1 MDDAGSLYVADYEKN
16 EVLRYRRG
24 KVQGTVVAGGNGNG
38 KRLNQ
43 LDSPSYLFVN
53 REHSVFISDTNNRRV
68 MKWAS
73 GAKEGMIVAAGQGQ
87 GGVLSQV
94 LNPAGVLVDQLVSL
108 YVLLY
113 VGLRNPQ
120 AQVITIAPITLNI
133 FDELYLEYNET
144 LSCPCSTTMVPY
156 KNFVSQ
162 KFTFHPVCSSI
173 FVSQQWIE
181 ALYLFNASKY
191 VPFDFRTTAS
201 SQYIHYDETCH

>member
-1 MDDAGSLYVADYEKN
+1 MLEENEYDDNDDEPEDPPIILKQQKQTTWLY
-16 EVLRYRRG
+16 
-24 KVQGTVVAGGNGNG
+24 
-38 KRLNQ
+38 
-43 LDSPSYLFVN
+43 
-53 REHSVFISDTNNRRV
+53 
-68 MKWAS
+68 M
-73 GAKEGMIVAAGQGQ
+73 
-87 GGVLSQV
+87 
-94 LNPAGVLVDQLVSL
+94 SL

-201 SQYIHYDETCH
+201 SQSIHYDETCH